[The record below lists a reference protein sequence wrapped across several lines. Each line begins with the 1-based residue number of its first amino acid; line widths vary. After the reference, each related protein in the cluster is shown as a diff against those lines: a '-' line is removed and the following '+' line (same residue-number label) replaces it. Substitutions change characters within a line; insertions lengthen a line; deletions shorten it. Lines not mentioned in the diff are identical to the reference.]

1 MHTRTVLLEVASLKR
16 SNKLKNR
23 ARNKQQESATPAQT
37 QPKISSESMKHYA
50 PGVGFEP
57 TISLVLP
64 LHVPTSLTLA
74 QQTTHSQS

>member
-50 PGVGFEP
+50 PGVSLKPAFKTVNQADFELCN
-57 TISLVLP
+57 SRE
-64 LHVPTSLTLA
+64 
-74 QQTTHSQS
+74 